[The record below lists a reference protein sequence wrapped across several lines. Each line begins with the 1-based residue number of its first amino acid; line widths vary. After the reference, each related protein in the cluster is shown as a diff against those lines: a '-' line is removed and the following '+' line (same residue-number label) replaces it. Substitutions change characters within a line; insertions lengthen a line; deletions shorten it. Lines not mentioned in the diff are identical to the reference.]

1 MVIYIY
7 RYALYTPLYTYVYIY
22 IYIHMPLLYIYV
34 CIYPIV
40 SQSYHPINLPKSS
53 GKPGASAL
61 RVPGNWA
68 LWSARRRRFW
78 RSAPAVPGGSP
89 PKKRVAVDCRN
100 SAPPWMVERAINNG
114 KHLAV
119 NWCGFSSVHSMSPLA
134 VAYNYM
140 VADH

>member
-1 MVIYIY
+1 MFGNIYIDTHYIHHYTHMCIYIY
-7 RYALYTPLYTYVYIY
+7 TYATI
-22 IYIHMPLLYIYV
+22 IYIYV

-68 LWSARRRRFW
+68 LWSARRRFW